1 MGQKVNPSG
10 FRVGVIK
17 NWDSRW
23 FVKKKDFADALVED
37 YKLRTILTKKLK
49 SAGVPKIEIER
60 DSNKIRLHIHCA
72 SRVW

>member
-1 MGQKVNPSG
+1 MGQKVNPCG

-37 YKLRTILTKKLK
+37 YNLRKLLIKRLNP
-49 SAGVPKIEIER
+49 AGVPKIEI
-60 DSNKIRLHIHCA
+60 
-72 SRVW
+72 